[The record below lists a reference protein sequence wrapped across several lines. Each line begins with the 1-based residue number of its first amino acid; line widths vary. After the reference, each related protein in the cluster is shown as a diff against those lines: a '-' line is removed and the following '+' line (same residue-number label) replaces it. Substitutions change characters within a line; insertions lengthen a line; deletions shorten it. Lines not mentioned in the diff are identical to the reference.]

1 MTLRHLALI
10 QTLLVSTA
18 AMAEGPTGLAAHPAA
33 AAFVSRMEAEHGFER
48 EALIAALARA
58 SYQDKALRLIA
69 PPKQRTKR
77 AVRSWTGYRARF
89 VEPIRIRAGLAF
101 WDAHRATLERAEQRY
116 GVPSEVIL
124 GIIGVETVYGR
135 ITGSFPLLDALATLA
150 FDYPPR
156 ATLFRKELENL
167 FLLAR
172 ENGRAVGSY
181 TGSYAGAIGFPQFLP
196 SSIRRYAVDFDHD
209 GLVDLERSE
218 ADAIGSVA
226 HYLAEHG
233 WRSGERVADP
243 VSLPA
248 HADIDAM
255 LATGI
260 EPRLDRA
267 TLADAGLALPRG
279 IERATLID
287 LESPG
292 KPTEYWLGYRN
303 FYVLTRYN
311 RSSFYAMSVFQLAQ
325 ALREAHIASRQVASS
340 DTD

>member
-1 MTLRHLALI
+1 MIRHLALL
-10 QTLLVSTA
+10 QLSLLCVTTA
-18 AMAEGPTGLAAHPAA
+18 DAGPAGLAAHPAA
-33 AAFVSRMEAEHGFER
+33 AAFVARMEAEHGFER
-48 EALIAALARA
+48 ESLLAALATA
-58 SYQDKALRLIA
+58 TYQDKALRLIS
-69 PPKQRTKR
+69 PPKPGTGPR
-77 AVRSWTGYRARF
+77 VRSWTGYRARF
-89 VEPIRIRAGLAF
+89 VDPVRIRAGLAF
-101 WDAHRATLERAEQRY
+101 WDAHRASLERAEQRY

-124 GIIGVETVYGR
+124 GIIGVETVFGR
-135 ITGSFPLLDALATLA
+135 VTGSFPLLDALATLA

-156 ATLFRKELENL
+156 ADLFRRELENL

-196 SSIRRYAVDFDHD
+196 SSVRRYAVDFDGD
-209 GLVDLERSE
+209 GRIDLERSE

-226 HYLAEHG
+226 RYLAEHG

-243 VSLPA
+243 VALPA
-248 HADIDAM
+248 GADVDAL

-260 EPRLDRA
+260 EPRLDRHSLSAAGIELPQGIELA
-267 TLADAGLALPRG
+267 TLV
-279 IERATLID
+279 D

-311 RSSFYAMSVFQLAQ
+311 RSSFYAMSVLQLAQ
-325 ALREAHIASRQVASS
+325 ALREARISSRQVARGAP
-340 DTD
+340 